1 MIVTVAWATPEVQD
15 IVPVEAVSGASVA
28 DAVRASGLVG
38 RYGLDASA
46 LRFARFGASV
56 DGDASLAP
64 GDRIDIVRGLIADP
78 KADRTRRALAKAR
91 LKAPSGRAS
100 RGTRGNE
107 R

>member
-15 IVPVEAVSGASVA
+15 IVPVEAESGASVA
-28 DAVRASGLVG
+28 DAVRASGLIA
-38 RYGLDASA
+38 RYGLDVSA

-56 DGDASLAP
+56 EGDTSLAP

-78 KADRTRRALAKAR
+78 KAARARRAR
-91 LKAPSGRAS
+91 LKATSGRPP
-100 RGTRGNE
+100 RGIRSNA

>member
-15 IVPVEAVSGASVA
+15 IVPVETAPGASVA
-28 DAVRASGLVG
+28 DAVRTSGLIA
-38 RYGLDASA
+38 RYGLDIST

-56 DGDASLAP
+56 SDDTILAP

-78 KADRTRRALAKAR
+78 KATRVRRARAKAASG
-91 LKAPSGRAS
+91 KAP
-100 RGTRGNE
+100 RGIRDSD